1 MTSLNSVAFYA
12 GMPEFLKSF
21 CKQEC
26 REDRSPRRSQSTHN
40 ELCIP
45 ITKQYLQRDIPLQ
58 DDICAMIDAGLT
70 LGNIYLLLVVL
81 WELGILL
88 LFPPVLALL
97 GVELR

>member
-26 REDRSPRRSQSTHN
+26 REDGSPRRSQSTHN

-45 ITKQYLQRDIPLQ
+45 ITKQYLRRDIPLQ
-58 DDICAMIDAGLT
+58 GDICTMIDAGLT
-70 LGNIYLLLVVL
+70 LGNIHLLLAVL
-81 WELGILL
+81 WELGI
-88 LFPPVLALL
+88 FTPVPSST
-97 GVELR
+97 GIVGY